1 MIMGKEHPNVAT
13 IYKVGKRAISP
24 EAGAEHNF
32 VIISEFLEPYDRSII
47 LAAREMYKD
56 IKRTSAFSEKLYN
69 WEGIDKLNEEE
80 IKALVLFVSYIPE
93 EYRDQAKT
101 RVDEIA
107 LGLTFLKNNGVIFS
121 DTRPS
126 NILVKNGKAAII
138 DLGRSNV
145 NGHPDLE
152 IIK

>member
-1 MIMGKEHPNVAT
+1 
-13 IYKVGKRAISP
+13 
-24 EAGAEHNF
+24 
-32 VIISEFLEPYDRSII
+32 
-47 LAAREMYKD
+47 
-56 IKRTSAFSEKLYN
+56 
-69 WEGIDKLNEEE
+69 
-80 IKALVLFVSYIPE
+80 
-93 EYRDQAKT
+93 
-101 RVDEIA
+101 VDEIA

-121 DTRPS
+121 DTQPS